1 MFVLIILAILVF
13 FILIHLFTKK
23 SKSSLEEMKTP
34 NRYKDAYD
42 LGTAYLNSLN
52 LSQIPNPSVMFDID
66 DTLLNTKNNL
76 KPIKWIIKLLNE
88 CQKRGILI
96 NIITARM
103 DNGTQETIQDL
114 ENSKIPYNMLFLRK
128 PTDTV
133 ETFKSEIKEH
143 LYKNEGITTIM
154 SVGDNYIDVLGSYS
168 GYGLKLPNHTDPNL
182 YQVINGKVIQI
193 K

>member
-1 MFVLIILAILVF
+1 
-13 FILIHLFTKK
+13 
-23 SKSSLEEMKTP
+23 
-34 NRYKDAYD
+34 
-42 LGTAYLNSLN
+42 
-52 LSQIPNPSVMFDID
+52 
-66 DTLLNTKNNL
+66 
-76 KPIKWIIKLLNE
+76 
-88 CQKRGILI
+88 
-96 NIITARM
+96 M

-114 ENSKIPYNMLFLRK
+114 KNSKIPYNMLFLRK

>member
-1 MFVLIILAILVF
+1 
-13 FILIHLFTKK
+13 
-23 SKSSLEEMKTP
+23 
-34 NRYKDAYD
+34 
-42 LGTAYLNSLN
+42 
-52 LSQIPNPSVMFDID
+52 
-66 DTLLNTKNNL
+66 
-76 KPIKWIIKLLNE
+76 
-88 CQKRGILI
+88 
-96 NIITARM
+96 M

-114 ENSKIPYNMLFLRK
+114 KNSKIPYNMLFLRK

-168 GYGLKLPNHTDPNL
+168 GYGLKLPNHNDPNL